1 MDTFIFD
8 KFGYRVDKE
17 ITKEFEIDNWVF
29 KLEANQKNE
38 NELIEL
44 NNFIINVDETLFKRG
59 VRIIPSRDNRLSVE
73 SEFSK
78 VSLVAVNKFNIS
90 INDLLFMHRQYSS
103 TNNVNYSSLSAI
115 KEIWINKVDMIENKI
130 LPSLKID
137 NFLFE
142 KINSLII
149 YSLGLGENAIEY
161 IQDIIL
167 DFDEKIEE
175 VTLSHKRFNK
185 FDSYE
190 LLNPFNL
197 KVDSPMRDIADLY
210 NIDIINQNNLEQ
222 VLNSYNLSIK
232 SASLLFSRILFPSFL
247 FDLLEE
253 QYVTRGD
260 IRKELLDYYNNLEVK
275 IDKIKYIHK
284 YLVDRY
290 GIRPL
295 NWLLLK

>member
-8 KFGYRVDKE
+8 KYGYRVEKE
-17 ITKEFEIDNWVF
+17 IVKEFELDNWVF

-38 NELIEL
+38 QELIEL
-44 NNFIINVDETLFKRG
+44 NNFIISVDESLFKRG
-59 VRIIPSRDNRLSVE
+59 VRIIPSRDNRLNVE
-73 SEFSK
+73 SEYGLL
-78 VSLVAVNKFNIS
+78 SLVAVNKFNVS
-90 INDLLFMHRQYSS
+90 LNDLLFMHRQYSS
-103 TNNVNYSSLSAI
+103 FNRINYTSLNTI
-115 KEIWINKVDMIENKI
+115 KELWINKVDNIENKI
-130 LPSLKID
+130 LSALKID

-149 YSLGLGENAIEY
+149 YTLGLGENAIDY
-161 IQDIIL
+161 LQDIIL
-167 DFDEKIEE
+167 DYGDKIEE
-175 VTLSHKRFNK
+175 VTLSHKRFIK

-197 KVDSPMRDIADLY
+197 IVDSPMRDIADLY
-210 NIDIINQNNLEQ
+210 NIDVINKENLEY
-222 VLNSYNLSIK
+222 VLKSYNLSTK
-232 SASLLFSRILFPSFL
+232 SASLLFARILFPSFL

-260 IRKELLDYYNNLEVK
+260 IRKELLDYFNNLEVK
-275 IDKIKYIHK
+275 LEKIKYIHR

-295 NWLLLK
+295 NWLLLE

>member
-197 KVDSPMRDIADLY
+197 IVDSPMRDIADLY

-222 VLNSYNLSIK
+222 VLNSYNLSTK

-275 IDKIKYIHK
+275 IVKIKYIHK

>member
-8 KFGYRVDKE
+8 KYGYRVEKE
-17 ITKEFEIDNWVF
+17 IVKEFELDNWVF

-38 NELIEL
+38 QELIEL
-44 NNFIINVDETLFKRG
+44 NNFIISVDESLFKRG
-59 VRIIPSRDNRLSVE
+59 VRIIPSRDNRLNVE
-73 SEFSK
+73 SEYGLL
-78 VSLVAVNKFNIS
+78 SLVAVNKFNVS
-90 INDLLFMHRQYSS
+90 LNDLLFMHRQYSS
-103 TNNVNYSSLSAI
+103 FNRINYTSLTTI
-115 KEIWINKVDMIENKI
+115 KELWINKVDNIENKI
-130 LPSLKID
+130 LSALKID

-149 YSLGLGENAIEY
+149 YTLGLGENAIGY

-167 DFDEKIEE
+167 DYGDKIEE
-175 VTLSHKRFNK
+175 VTLSHKRFIK

-197 KVDSPMRDIADLY
+197 IVDSPMRDIADLY
-210 NIDIINQNNLEQ
+210 NINIINKENLEY
-222 VLNSYNLSIK
+222 VLKSYNLSTK
-232 SASLLFSRILFPSFL
+232 SASLLFARILFPSFL

-260 IRKELLDYYNNLEVK
+260 IRKELLDYFNNLEVK
-275 IDKIKYIHK
+275 LEKIKYIHR

-295 NWLLLK
+295 NWLLLE

>member
-161 IQDIIL
+161 IQDIVL

-197 KVDSPMRDIADLY
+197 IVDSPMRDIADLY

>member
-137 NFLFE
+137 NFLYE

-197 KVDSPMRDIADLY
+197 IVDSPMRDIADLY

-232 SASLLFSRILFPSFL
+232 NASLLFSRILFPSFL

>member
-17 ITKEFEIDNWVF
+17 IAKEFEIDNWVF

-197 KVDSPMRDIADLY
+197 IVDSPMRDIADLY

>member
-115 KEIWINKVDMIENKI
+115 KEIWINCRR
-130 LPSLKID
+130 
-137 NFLFE
+137 
-142 KINSLII
+142 
-149 YSLGLGENAIEY
+149 YS
-161 IQDIIL
+161 
-167 DFDEKIEE
+167 
-175 VTLSHKRFNK
+175 
-185 FDSYE
+185 
-190 LLNPFNL
+190 
-197 KVDSPMRDIADLY
+197 
-210 NIDIINQNNLEQ
+210 
-222 VLNSYNLSIK
+222 
-232 SASLLFSRILFPSFL
+232 
-247 FDLLEE
+247 
-253 QYVTRGD
+253 
-260 IRKELLDYYNNLEVK
+260 
-275 IDKIKYIHK
+275 
-284 YLVDRY
+284 
-290 GIRPL
+290 
-295 NWLLLK
+295 

>member
-197 KVDSPMRDIADLY
+197 IVDSPMRDIADLY

>member
-149 YSLGLGENAIEY
+149 YSFELGENAIEY

-197 KVDSPMRDIADLY
+197 IVDSPMRDIADLY

>member
-197 KVDSPMRDIADLY
+197 IVDSPMRDIADLY

-222 VLNSYNLSIK
+222 VLNSYNLSTK

>member
-149 YSLGLGENAIEY
+149 YSLELGENAIEY

-197 KVDSPMRDIADLY
+197 IVDSPMRDIADLY

-222 VLNSYNLSIK
+222 VLNSYNLSTK

-247 FDLLEE
+247 FVLLEQ

>member
-197 KVDSPMRDIADLY
+197 IVDSPMRDIADLY
-210 NIDIINQNNLEQ
+210 NIDIINQNNLDQ

>member
-149 YSLGLGENAIEY
+149 YSLELGENAIEY

-197 KVDSPMRDIADLY
+197 IVDSPMRDIADLY

-222 VLNSYNLSIK
+222 VLNSYNLSTK

>member
-197 KVDSPMRDIADLY
+197 IVDSPMRDIADLY
-210 NIDIINQNNLEQ
+210 NIDIINQNNLDQ
-222 VLNSYNLSIK
+222 VLNSYNLSTK

>member
-149 YSLGLGENAIEY
+149 YSLELGENAIEY

-197 KVDSPMRDIADLY
+197 IVDSPMRDIADLY

>member
-17 ITKEFEIDNWVF
+17 IAKEFEIDNWVF

-197 KVDSPMRDIADLY
+197 IVDSPMRDIADLY
-210 NIDIINQNNLEQ
+210 NIDIINQNNLDQ
-222 VLNSYNLSIK
+222 VLNSYNLSTK